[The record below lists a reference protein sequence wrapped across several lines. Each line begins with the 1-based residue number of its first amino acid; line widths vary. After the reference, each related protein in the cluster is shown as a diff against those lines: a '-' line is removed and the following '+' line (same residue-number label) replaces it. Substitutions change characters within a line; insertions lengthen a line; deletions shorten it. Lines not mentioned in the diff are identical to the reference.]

1 MEADGVFIVQELRYW
16 KGEPREEGWRDVM
29 RFETIEKARR
39 WIKLFGSYRYDYRIQ
54 KELDE
59 AED

>member
-1 MEADGVFIVQELRYW
+1 MFIVQELRYW

-29 RFETIEKARR
+29 RFETVEKARR

-59 AED
+59 TED